1 MNEPNEPHFL
11 SPPWSGRYGVEVYS
25 TTRLGGFSRAPYDEF
40 NLGLHVDDD
49 ADAVQ
54 RNRQLL
60 QQHLKLKQ
68 QPLWLRQV
76 HGTHVVCADDNVSKL
91 SNVPDADA
99 SWTVQR
105 GSPIAVLT
113 ADCLPVVLAT
123 GAHDRFSVERKS
135 VAVVHAGWRGLAAGV
150 VQNAIAALDAKPGSI
165 AAWLGPAI
173 GPLHFEVGAEVRD
186 EFLSK
191 VPGVTEECFI
201 DPATRDVLEKE
212 SNISINGEAANDANY
227 KELEE
232 NKDLAESSADSTAF
246 ASRDGASRV
255 GKCYAD
261 LYAIARI
268 ILASQGIENISG
280 GNNCTYRDQDL
291 FFSYR
296 RDGVK
301 SGRMATLAVIRDN

>member
-1 MNEPNEPHFL
+1 MNEPHFL
-11 SPPWSGRYGVEVYS
+11 SPPWSGRHGVEVYS
-25 TTRLGGFSRAPYDEF
+25 TTRLGGFSRAPYDEL

-60 QQHLKLKQ
+60 QQQLKLNR

-76 HGTHVVCADDNVSKL
+76 HGTHVVCADDDSCGE
-91 SNVPDADA
+91 VPDADG
-99 SWTVQR
+99 SWTAQR

-123 GAHDRFSVERKS
+123 GAHDRYSVERKS

-150 VQNAIAALDAKPGSI
+150 VQNAIAALDAKRGSI

-186 EFLSK
+186 EFLRK
-191 VPGVTEECFI
+191 VPGVTEDCFQ
-201 DPATRDVLEKE
+201 DPAARDVLQKE
-212 SNISINGEAANDANY
+212 SDKSLNGEAANDASY
-227 KELEE
+227 LGSDAIAGGTVGE
-232 NKDLAESSADSTAF
+232 NTGDQAAGDEVD
-246 ASRDGASRV
+246 RV

-268 ILASQGIENISG
+268 ILANHGIEDISG
-280 GNNCTYRDQDL
+280 GNNCTYQDQDL